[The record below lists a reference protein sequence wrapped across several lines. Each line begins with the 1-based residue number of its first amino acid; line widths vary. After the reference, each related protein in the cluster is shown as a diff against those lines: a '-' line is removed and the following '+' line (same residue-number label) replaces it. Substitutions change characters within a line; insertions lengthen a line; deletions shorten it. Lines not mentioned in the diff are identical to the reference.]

1 MGSQHK
7 DADSSS
13 SDEDGDEEWKAAIN
27 AVASVTAST
36 FLGCPPPPNRKPTST
51 PLSEEDD
58 EGSKSQRPL
67 KHYQIKAQKALYG
80 MLEKS
85 LVFVKD
91 TNPMGITKDDPEVN
105 EGGVRLFKNSPLG
118 IVFDHKDEP
127 KGPRKKPRILPGEEI
142 DEKSKKFKRRVQSVV
157 VEGMDILASAKDAC
171 QKSRVKWETKEAA
184 AREAAMR
191 EEERVAQLK
200 KIRGEEWLPS
210 IAREMQG
217 QSRIH

>member
-27 AVASVTAST
+27 AVAST

-51 PLSEEDD
+51 PLCDEDD
-58 EGSKSQRPL
+58 GDPKPQQPL
-67 KHYQIKAQKALYG
+67 KHYQIKAQKALYD

-91 TNPMGITKDDPEVN
+91 TNPIGIIEDNPEVN

-118 IVFDHKDEP
+118 IVFDHRDEP
-127 KGPRKKPRILPGEEI
+127 EGPRKKPRILPGEEI

-157 VEGMDILASAKDAC
+157 VEGVDILASAKDAC
-171 QKSRVKWETKEAA
+171 QKSRIKWETKEAA
-184 AREAAMR
+184 AREAAKR

-210 IAREMQG
+210 IAREMQA
-217 QSRIH
+217 QSRVH